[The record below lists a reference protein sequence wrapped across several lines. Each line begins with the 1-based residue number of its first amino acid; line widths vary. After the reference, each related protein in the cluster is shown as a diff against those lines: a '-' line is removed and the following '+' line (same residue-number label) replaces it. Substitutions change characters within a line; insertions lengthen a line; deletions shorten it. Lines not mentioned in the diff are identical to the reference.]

1 MTKKLT
7 SFKAALSFPNRTIA
21 HFYSRIEQQKQVLQ
35 RIHAVLP
42 ATIAEHALHCV
53 VNGKKLSV
61 YTDTAAWASQL
72 RFYNSAI
79 LAAIAP
85 VTRESVS
92 IMQIKIRVET
102 SPTGRRR
109 GALAAAEAS
118 PTGRRRGALAGAE
131 ALQAMSLGRK
141 PNIPSAEK
149 IEFIHKYSLT
159 VSDEQLKLALLRLST
174 TLAKLSKHQAPA

>member
-1 MTKKLT
+1 MAKKPT

-21 HFYSRIEQQKQVLQ
+21 HFYSQIEQQKQVLQ

-42 ATIAEHALHCV
+42 ATIALHAIHCV
-53 VNGKKLSV
+53 VNGKKLLV

-85 VTRESVS
+85 VTRGSVS
-92 IMQIKIRVET
+92 IMQIKVRVET
-102 SPTGRRR
+102 LQT
-109 GALAAAEAS
+109 AS
-118 PTGRRRGALAGAE
+118 PN
-131 ALQAMSLGRK
+131 RK

-149 IEFIHKYSLT
+149 IEFIHNHSLA

-174 TLAKLSKHQAPA
+174 TLAKLSKHQAPAG

>member
-1 MTKKLT
+1 MAKKPT
-7 SFKAALSFPNRTIA
+7 SFKAALSFPSRTIA
-21 HFYSRIEQQKQVLQ
+21 HFYSQIEQQKQVLQ
-35 RIHAVLP
+35 RIHEVLP
-42 ATIAEHALHCV
+42 ATIAQHALHCV
-53 VNGKKLSV
+53 VNGKKLLV

-85 VTRESVS
+85 VTRDSVS
-92 IMQIKIRVET
+92 IMQIKVRVET
-102 SPTGRRR
+102 LQ
-109 GALAAAEAS
+109 AAS
-118 PTGRRRGALAGAE
+118 P
-131 ALQAMSLGRK
+131 SRK

-149 IEFIHKYSLT
+149 IEFIHNHSLT